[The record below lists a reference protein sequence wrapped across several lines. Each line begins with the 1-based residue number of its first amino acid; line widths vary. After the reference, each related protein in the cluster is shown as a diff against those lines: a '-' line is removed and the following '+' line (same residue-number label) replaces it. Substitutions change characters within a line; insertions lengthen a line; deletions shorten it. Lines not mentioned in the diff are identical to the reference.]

1 MKAIKYYLLI
11 EFVRKKRINILM
23 SFSQKNRMDSGMSF
37 DKTDRQ
43 RETEMLVRGDSLTGR
58 SSIKKSPT

>member
-1 MKAIKYYLLI
+1 
-11 EFVRKKRINILM
+11 M